1 LEVKAFVQQELF
13 KQGILWGGFHNM
25 SFSHT
30 DEDVAKT
37 LAAYRA
43 VLPLLKDAIEKGDVA
58 SRLEGEPV
66 EAVFRKVT
74 NAAPVK
80 K

>member
-1 LEVKAFVQQELF
+1 
-13 KQGILWGGFHNM
+13 M
-25 SFSHT
+25 
-30 DEDVAKT
+30 AKT

-43 VLPLLKDAIEKGDVA
+43 VLPLLKEAIDKGDVA

-80 K
+80 AK

>member
-1 LEVKAFVQQELF
+1 
-13 KQGILWGGFHNM
+13 
-25 SFSHT
+25 
-30 DEDVAKT
+30 
-37 LAAYRA
+37 
-43 VLPLLKDAIEKGDVA
+43 VA